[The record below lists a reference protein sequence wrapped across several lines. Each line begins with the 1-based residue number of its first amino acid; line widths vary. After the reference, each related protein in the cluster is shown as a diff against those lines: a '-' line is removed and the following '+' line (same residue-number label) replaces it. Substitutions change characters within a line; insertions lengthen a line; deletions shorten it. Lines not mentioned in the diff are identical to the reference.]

1 MEALPG
7 RDNISRGQSDGAFL
21 FKDSFDLQKGFYP
34 VFYRGHSANILGAG
48 GGAEVGARFNF
59 GLGEGKYFIDG
70 INHDPKEGGAG
81 RGGLEL
87 EDDDAGTLAIFSR
100 RHGKFGPKI
109 EDGNNRATEI
119 DHPSQMGWHVGG
131 GGDGAESDNLSHL
144 QNR

>member
-87 EDDDAGTLAIFSR
+87 EDDNAGPHQANSR
-100 RHGKFGPKI
+100 NLNMMKKRK
-109 EDGNNRATEI
+109 EVSAVCVLSEI
-119 DHPSQMGWHVGG
+119 PV
-131 GGDGAESDNLSHL
+131 L
-144 QNR
+144 